1 MPSQGSQQLSSSPL
15 CLSLLKFS
23 YATVSNE
30 SIAPIPWIHL
40 SSKNSLFAVFETSP
54 VQLEDGRVEERQ
66 RFKVLRDPEVME
78 ELDLNALSAGAHRA
92 MAQAPNIMSPQ
103 IPDVTVIVKV
113 PIIAIKYPMPNG
125 QVMDAESKAFSAHTA
140 PDSPIPDPLYYK

>member
-23 YATVSNE
+23 YATVFNE

-54 VQLEDGRVEERQ
+54 VQLDNGRVEERQ
-66 RFKVLRDPEVME
+66 RFKVLRDPEVMVYRQE
-78 ELDLNALSAGAHRA
+78 DLLTLFCAVLDLHDYRKSWTSTLSQPEH
-92 MAQAPNIMSPQ
+92 
-103 IPDVTVIVKV
+103 TVQWPKH
-113 PIIAIKYPMPNG
+113 
-125 QVMDAESKAFSAHTA
+125 QTS
-140 PDSPIPDPLYYK
+140 